1 MVKFIRIFYLRFSLL
16 TEEKTLIKAL
26 KHLKPIAGTVALS
39 ILFVVFVQALS
50 LALPLLMSLIINNG
64 IAAGDIEYIK
74 RTGLVMAVV
83 SALNILVSVLSS
95 YFTSKTSAAYGKIM
109 REKIFLKVESLSHS
123 DIEHIG
129 TPSLITRCTNDVKVL
144 QDFLLQGMRMILA
157 APVML
162 VGGTVMAF
170 ILNAKLAMIIFAI
183 IPIIALIC
191 FVVVKIVLPLF
202 KKRQKLTDEVNSFLR
217 EKLSGIRVIRAFNT
231 SEKEDER
238 FEDKNRRLSALVLKF
253 QRTMSVILPLC
264 ITLVITALVLLVYIA
279 SKNIDALTDTVKIQN
294 TVGDLQAF
302 LLYMMMIVFAV
313 TIAAAMFVIVPRAN
327 ISAKRIN
334 EVLAIEPGIK
344 DSETPEDIVPEKRG
358 TVEFD
363 NVTFGYENAAPVLK
377 NISFTAEKG
386 QVTAIIGST
395 GSGKSTLVSLI
406 SRFYDVT
413 GGCVLFDGTDVRK
426 LPQKTLHSLIGYVPQ
441 KAALFS
447 GSVRENL
454 LYGDE
459 NATEERLRLALDISQ
474 SSEFVDKLPD
484 GIESRVSQSGT
495 NLSGGQKQRL
505 SIARAL
511 VRQADVYIFDDSFS
525 ALDFRTDARVRKAI
539 KEKLDATV
547 IIVAQRVGTII
558 DADKIIVLDEGGICG
573 MGTHSELLNSC
584 PVYREIAES
593 QLTKEALS

>member
-1 MVKFIRIFYLRFSLL
+1 M
-16 TEEKTLIKAL
+16 
-26 KHLKPIAGTVALS
+26 AGTVVLA
-39 ILFVVFVQALS
+39 ILFVVLVQAMS
-50 LALPLLMSLIINNG
+50 LALPLLMSMIINNG
-64 IAAGDIEYIK
+64 ISADDMEYIK
-74 RTGLVMAVV
+74 KTGLVMAGV

-95 YFTSKTSAAYGKIM
+95 YFTSKTAAGYGRIM
-109 REKIFLKVESLSHS
+109 RAKIFLKVESLSHS

-157 APVML
+157 APIML
-162 VGGTVMAF
+162 VGGTTMAF

-183 IPIIALIC
+183 IPIIAVIC
-191 FVVVKIVLPLF
+191 FVVVKIVMPLF

-238 FEDKNRRLSALVLKF
+238 FDGKNRRLSALVLKF

-264 ITLVITALVLLVYIA
+264 ITLIISALVALVFIA
-279 SKNIDALTDTVKIQN
+279 SKNIEAMTDTMKIQN

-327 ISAKRIN
+327 ISARRIN
-334 EVLAIEPGIK
+334 EVLEIEPGIK
-344 DSETPEDIVPEKRG
+344 DAETTKDIVEEKRG

-363 NVTFGYENAAPVLK
+363 HVTFGYKGAEPVLK
-377 NISFTAEKG
+377 DISFTAEKG
-386 QVTAIIGST
+386 KVTAVIGST
-395 GSGKSTLVSLI
+395 GSGKSSLVSLI
-406 SRFYDVT
+406 TRFYDVT
-413 GGCVLFDGTDVRK
+413 GGRVLFDGTDVRE
-426 LPQKTLHSLIGYVPQ
+426 LSQQKLHSLIGFVPQ
-441 KAALFS
+441 KATLFS
-447 GSVRENL
+447 GTVRENL

-459 NATEERLRLALDISQ
+459 NASEERLRLALDISQ

-484 GIESRVSQSGT
+484 GLDSRISQSGT

-525 ALDFRTDARVRKAI
+525 ALDFRTDARLRAAI
-539 KEKLDATV
+539 KENLDATV

-558 DADKIIVLDEGGICG
+558 DADKIIVLDEGRIAGI
-573 MGTHSELLNSC
+573 GTHRQLLDSC
-584 PVYREIAES
+584 TVYREIAES
-593 QLTKEALS
+593 QLTKEALV

>member
-1 MVKFIRIFYLRFSLL
+1 M
-16 TEEKTLIKAL
+16 
-26 KHLKPIAGTVALS
+26 AGTVVLA
-39 ILFVVFVQALS
+39 ILFVVLVQAMS
-50 LALPLLMSLIINNG
+50 LALPLLMSMIINNG
-64 IAAGDIEYIK
+64 ISAGDMEYIK
-74 RTGLVMAVV
+74 KTGLVMAGV

-95 YFTSKTSAAYGKIM
+95 YFTSKTAAGYGRIM
-109 REKIFLKVESLSHS
+109 RAKIFLKVESLSHS

-157 APVML
+157 APIML
-162 VGGTVMAF
+162 VGGTTMAF

-183 IPIIALIC
+183 IPIIAVIC
-191 FVVVKIVLPLF
+191 FVVVKIVMPLF

-238 FEDKNRRLSALVLKF
+238 FDGKNRRLSALVLKF

-264 ITLVITALVLLVYIA
+264 ITLIISALVALVFIA
-279 SKNIDALTDTVKIQN
+279 SKNIEAMTDTVKIQN

-327 ISAKRIN
+327 ISARRIN
-334 EVLAIEPGIK
+334 EVLEIEPGIK
-344 DSETPEDIVPEKRG
+344 DAETTKDIVEEKRG

-363 NVTFGYENAAPVLK
+363 HVTFGYKGAEPVLK
-377 NISFTAEKG
+377 DISFTAEKG
-386 QVTAIIGST
+386 KVTAVIGST
-395 GSGKSTLVSLI
+395 GSGKSSLVSLI
-406 SRFYDVT
+406 TRFYDVT
-413 GGCVLFDGTDVRK
+413 GGRVLFDGTDVRE
-426 LPQKTLHSLIGYVPQ
+426 LSQQKLHSLIGFVPQ
-441 KAALFS
+441 KATLFS
-447 GSVRENL
+447 GTVRENL

-459 NATEERLRLALDISQ
+459 NASEERLRLALDISQ

-484 GIESRVSQSGT
+484 GLDSRISQSGT

-525 ALDFRTDARVRKAI
+525 ALDFRTDARLRAAI
-539 KEKLDATV
+539 KENLDATV

-558 DADKIIVLDEGGICG
+558 DADKIIVLDEGRIAGI
-573 MGTHSELLNSC
+573 GTHRQLLDSC
-584 PVYREIAES
+584 TVYREIAES
-593 QLTKEALS
+593 QLTKEALV

>member
-1 MVKFIRIFYLRFSLL
+1 M
-16 TEEKTLIKAL
+16 
-26 KHLKPIAGTVALS
+26 AGTVVLA
-39 ILFVVFVQALS
+39 ILFVVLVQAMS
-50 LALPLLMSLIINNG
+50 LALPLLMSMIINNG
-64 IAAGDIEYIK
+64 ISAGDMEYIK
-74 RTGLVMAVV
+74 KTGLVMAGV

-95 YFTSKTSAAYGKIM
+95 YFTSKTAAGYGRIM
-109 REKIFLKVESLSHS
+109 RAKIFLKVESLSHS

-157 APVML
+157 APIML
-162 VGGTVMAF
+162 VGGTTMAF

-183 IPIIALIC
+183 IPIIAVIC
-191 FVVVKIVLPLF
+191 FVVVKIVMPLF

-238 FEDKNRRLSALVLKF
+238 FDGKNRRLSGLVLKF

-264 ITLVITALVLLVYIA
+264 ITLIISALVALVFIA
-279 SKNIDALTDTVKIQN
+279 SKNIEAMTDTVKIQN

-327 ISAKRIN
+327 ISARRIN
-334 EVLAIEPGIK
+334 EVLEIEPGIK
-344 DSETPEDIVPEKRG
+344 DAETTKDIVEEKRG

-363 NVTFGYENAAPVLK
+363 HVTFGYKGAEPVLK
-377 NISFTAEKG
+377 DISFTAEKG
-386 QVTAIIGST
+386 KVTAVIGST
-395 GSGKSTLVSLI
+395 GSGKSSLVSLI
-406 SRFYDVT
+406 TRFYDVT
-413 GGCVLFDGTDVRK
+413 GGRVLFDGTDVRE
-426 LPQKTLHSLIGYVPQ
+426 LSQQKLHSLIGFVPQ
-441 KAALFS
+441 KATLFS
-447 GSVRENL
+447 GTVRENL

-459 NATEERLRLALDISQ
+459 NASEERLRLALDISQ

-484 GIESRVSQSGT
+484 GLDSRISQSGT

-525 ALDFRTDARVRKAI
+525 ALDFRTDARLRAAI
-539 KEKLDATV
+539 KEKLAATV

-558 DADKIIVLDEGGICG
+558 DADKIIVLDEGRIAGI
-573 MGTHSELLNSC
+573 GTHRQLLDSC
-584 PVYREIAES
+584 TVYREIAES
-593 QLTKEALS
+593 QLTKEALV

>member
-1 MVKFIRIFYLRFSLL
+1 M
-16 TEEKTLIKAL
+16 
-26 KHLKPIAGTVALS
+26 AGTVVLA
-39 ILFVVFVQALS
+39 ILFVVLVQAMS
-50 LALPLLMSLIINNG
+50 LALPLLMSMIINNG
-64 IAAGDIEYIK
+64 ISAGDMEYIK
-74 RTGLVMAVV
+74 KTGFLMAGV

-95 YFTSKTSAAYGKIM
+95 YFTSKTAAGYGRIM
-109 REKIFLKVESLSHS
+109 RAKIFLKVESLSHS

-157 APVML
+157 APIML
-162 VGGTVMAF
+162 VGGTTMAF

-183 IPIIALIC
+183 IPIIAVIC
-191 FVVVKIVLPLF
+191 FVVVKIVMPLF

-238 FEDKNRRLSALVLKF
+238 FDGKNRRLSALVLKF

-264 ITLVITALVLLVYIA
+264 ITLIISALVALVFIA
-279 SKNIDALTDTVKIQN
+279 SKNIEAMTDTVKIQN

-327 ISAKRIN
+327 ISARRIN
-334 EVLAIEPGIK
+334 EVLEIEPGIK
-344 DSETPEDIVPEKRG
+344 DAETTKDIVEEKRG

-363 NVTFGYENAAPVLK
+363 HVTFGYKGAEPVLK
-377 NISFTAEKG
+377 DISFTAEKG
-386 QVTAIIGST
+386 KVTAVIGST
-395 GSGKSTLVSLI
+395 GSGKSSLVSLI
-406 SRFYDVT
+406 TRFYDVT
-413 GGCVLFDGTDVRK
+413 GGRVLFDGTDVRE
-426 LPQKTLHSLIGYVPQ
+426 LSQQKLHSLIGFVPQ
-441 KAALFS
+441 KATLFS
-447 GSVRENL
+447 GTVRENL

-459 NATEERLRLALDISQ
+459 NASEERLRLALDISQ

-484 GIESRVSQSGT
+484 GLDSRISQSGT

-525 ALDFRTDARVRKAI
+525 ALDFRTDARLRAAI
-539 KEKLDATV
+539 KENLDATV

-558 DADKIIVLDEGGICG
+558 DADKIIVLDEGKIAGI
-573 MGTHSELLNSC
+573 GTHRQLLDSC
-584 PVYREIAES
+584 TVYREIAES
-593 QLTKEALS
+593 QLTKEALV

>member
-1 MVKFIRIFYLRFSLL
+1 M
-16 TEEKTLIKAL
+16 IKAL
-26 KHLKPIAGTVALS
+26 KHLKPIAGTVVLAV
-39 ILFVVFVQALS
+39 IFVVFVQALS

-64 IAAGDIEYIK
+64 ISAGDMEYIK
-74 RTGLVMAVV
+74 KTGLLMAGV

-95 YFTSKTSAAYGKIM
+95 YFTSKTAAGYGKIM

-157 APVML
+157 APIML
-162 VGGTVMAF
+162 VGGTTMAF

-183 IPIIALIC
+183 IPIIAVIC
-191 FVVVKIVLPLF
+191 FVVVKIVMPLF

-238 FEDKNRRLSALVLKF
+238 FDGKNLRLSALVLKF

-264 ITLVITALVLLVYIA
+264 ITLIISALVALVYIA
-279 SKNIDALTDTVKIQN
+279 SKNIEAMTDTVKIQN
-294 TVGDLQAF
+294 MVGDLQAF

-327 ISAKRIN
+327 ISARRIN
-334 EVLAIEPGIK
+334 EVLAIEPGIRDAEIEK
-344 DSETPEDIVPEKRG
+344 DIVEEKRG
-358 TVEFD
+358 TVAFE
-363 NVTFGYENAAPVLK
+363 NVTFGYKGAEPVLK
-377 NISFTAEKG
+377 DIGFTAEKG
-386 QVTAIIGST
+386 KVTAVIGST
-395 GSGKSTLVSLI
+395 GSGKSSLVSLI
-406 SRFYDVT
+406 TRFYDVT
-413 GGCVLFDGTDVRK
+413 DGRVLFDGTDVRELSQAK
-426 LPQKTLHSLIGYVPQ
+426 LHSLIGFVPQ
-441 KAALFS
+441 KATLFS
-447 GSVRENL
+447 GTIRENL

-459 NATEERLRLALDISQ
+459 NASEERLRLALDISQ

-484 GIESRVSQSGT
+484 GLESRISQSGT

-525 ALDFRTDARVRKAI
+525 ALDFRTDARLRAAI

-558 DADKIIVLDEGGICG
+558 DADKIIVLDEGRIAGI
-573 MGTHSELLNSC
+573 GTHRELLDTC
-584 PVYREIAES
+584 KVYREIAES
-593 QLTKEALS
+593 QLTKEALV

>member
-1 MVKFIRIFYLRFSLL
+1 M
-16 TEEKTLIKAL
+16 
-26 KHLKPIAGTVALS
+26 AGTVVLA
-39 ILFVVFVQALS
+39 ILFVVLVQAMS
-50 LALPLLMSLIINNG
+50 LALPLLMSMIINNG
-64 IAAGDIEYIK
+64 ISAGDMEYIK
-74 RTGLVMAVV
+74 KTGLVMAGV

-95 YFTSKTSAAYGKIM
+95 YFTSKTAAGYGRIM

-157 APVML
+157 APIML
-162 VGGTVMAF
+162 VGGTTMAF

-183 IPIIALIC
+183 IPVIAVIC
-191 FVVVKIVLPLF
+191 FVVVKIVMPLF

-238 FEDKNRRLSALVLKF
+238 FDGKNRRLSALVLKF

-264 ITLVITALVLLVYIA
+264 ITLIISALVALVFIA
-279 SKNIDALTDTVKIQN
+279 SKNIEAMTDTVKIQN

-327 ISAKRIN
+327 ISSRRIN
-334 EVLAIEPGIK
+334 EVLEIEPGIK
-344 DSETPEDIVPEKRG
+344 DAETTKDIVEEKRG

-363 NVTFGYENAAPVLK
+363 HVTFGYKGAEPVLK
-377 NISFTAEKG
+377 DISFTAEKG
-386 QVTAIIGST
+386 KVTAVIGST
-395 GSGKSTLVSLI
+395 GSGKSSLVSLI
-406 SRFYDVT
+406 TRFYDVT
-413 GGCVLFDGTDVRK
+413 GGRVLFDGTDVRE
-426 LPQKTLHSLIGYVPQ
+426 LSQQKLHSLIGFVPQ
-441 KAALFS
+441 KATLFS
-447 GSVRENL
+447 GTVRENL

-459 NATEERLRLALDISQ
+459 NASEERLRLALDISQ

-484 GIESRVSQSGT
+484 GLDSRISQSGT

-525 ALDFRTDARVRKAI
+525 ALDFRTDARLRAAI
-539 KEKLDATV
+539 KENLDATV

-558 DADKIIVLDEGGICG
+558 DADKIIVLDEGRIAGI
-573 MGTHSELLNSC
+573 GTHRQLLDSC
-584 PVYREIAES
+584 TVYREIAES
-593 QLTKEALS
+593 QLTKEALV

>member
-1 MVKFIRIFYLRFSLL
+1 M
-16 TEEKTLIKAL
+16 IKAL
-26 KHLKPIAGTVALS
+26 KHLRPIAGTVALS
-39 ILFVVFVQALS
+39 VLFVVFVQALS

-74 RTGLVMAVV
+74 KTGLVMAAV

-183 IPIIALIC
+183 IPIIALLC
-191 FVVVKIVLPLF
+191 FVVVKIVMPLF

-217 EKLSGIRVIRAFNT
+217 EKLSGIRVIWAFNT

-264 ITLVITALVLLVYIA
+264 ITLVIASLVLLVYIA

-302 LLYMMMIVFAV
+302 LLYMMMVVFAV

-327 ISAKRIN
+327 ISAGRIN
-334 EVLAIEPGIK
+334 EVLAIEPEIK
-344 DSETPEDIVPEKRG
+344 DSENPEDIVPEKRG
-358 TVEFD
+358 KVEFD
-363 NVTFGYENAAPVLK
+363 NVTFGYEDASPVLK

-406 SRFYDVT
+406 TRFYDVT
-413 GGCVLFDGTDVRK
+413 DGRVLFDGTDVRK
-426 LPQKTLHSLIGYVPQ
+426 LPQKTLHSLIGYVTQ
-441 KAALFS
+441 KATLFS
-447 GSVRENL
+447 GSIRDNL

-459 NATEERLRLALDISQ
+459 NATDERLRLALDISQ

-484 GIESRVSQSGT
+484 GLESRISQSGT

-573 MGTHSELLNSC
+573 IGTHSELLNSC

>member
-1 MVKFIRIFYLRFSLL
+1 M
-16 TEEKTLIKAL
+16 EEKTLIKAL
-26 KHLKPIAGTVALS
+26 KHLRPIAGTVALS
-39 ILFVVFVQALS
+39 VLFVVFVQALS

-74 RTGLVMAVV
+74 RTGLVMAAV

-109 REKIFLKVESLSHS
+109 REKIFLKVELLSHS

-183 IPIIALIC
+183 IPIIALLC
-191 FVVVKIVLPLF
+191 FVVVKIVMPLF

-264 ITLVITALVLLVYIA
+264 ITLVIASLVLLVYIA

-302 LLYMMMIVFAV
+302 LLYMMMVVFAV

-327 ISAKRIN
+327 ISAGRIN
-334 EVLAIEPGIK
+334 EVLAIEPEIK
-344 DSETPEDIVPEKRG
+344 DSENPEDIVPEKRG
-358 TVEFD
+358 KVEFD
-363 NVTFGYENAAPVLK
+363 NVTFGYEDASPVLK

-406 SRFYDVT
+406 TRFYDVT
-413 GGCVLFDGTDVRK
+413 DGRVLFDGTDVRK

-441 KAALFS
+441 KATLFS
-447 GSVRENL
+447 GSIRDNL

-459 NATEERLRLALDISQ
+459 NATDERLRLALDISQ

-484 GIESRVSQSGT
+484 GLESRISQSGT

-539 KEKLDATV
+539 REKLNATV
-547 IIVAQRVGTII
+547 ISVAQRVGTII
-558 DADKIIVLDEGGICG
+558 DADKIVVLDEGEICG
-573 MGTHSELLNSC
+573 IGTHSELLDSC

>member
-1 MVKFIRIFYLRFSLL
+1 M
-16 TEEKTLIKAL
+16 
-26 KHLKPIAGTVALS
+26 AGTVVLA
-39 ILFVVFVQALS
+39 ILFVVLVQAMS
-50 LALPLLMSLIINNG
+50 LALPLLMSMIINNG
-64 IAAGDIEYIK
+64 ISAGDMEYIK
-74 RTGLVMAVV
+74 KTGFLMAGV

-95 YFTSKTSAAYGKIM
+95 YFTSKTAAGYGRIM

-157 APVML
+157 APIML
-162 VGGTVMAF
+162 VGGTTMAF

-183 IPIIALIC
+183 IPIIAVIC
-191 FVVVKIVLPLF
+191 FVVVKIVMPLF

-238 FEDKNRRLSALVLKF
+238 FDGKNRRLSALVLKF

-264 ITLVITALVLLVYIA
+264 ITLIISALVALVFIA
-279 SKNIDALTDTVKIQN
+279 SKNIEAMTDTVKIQN

-327 ISAKRIN
+327 ISARRIN
-334 EVLAIEPGIK
+334 EVLEIEPGIK
-344 DSETPEDIVPEKRG
+344 DAETTKDIVEEKRG

-363 NVTFGYENAAPVLK
+363 HVTFGYKGAEPVLK
-377 NISFTAEKG
+377 DISFTAEKG
-386 QVTAIIGST
+386 KVTAVIGST
-395 GSGKSTLVSLI
+395 GSGKSSLVSLI
-406 SRFYDVT
+406 TRFYDVT
-413 GGCVLFDGTDVRK
+413 GGRVLFDGTDVRE
-426 LPQKTLHSLIGYVPQ
+426 LSQQKLHSLIGFVPQ
-441 KAALFS
+441 KATLFS
-447 GSVRENL
+447 GTVRENL

-459 NATEERLRLALDISQ
+459 NASEERLRLALDISQ

-484 GIESRVSQSGT
+484 GLDSRISQSGT

-525 ALDFRTDARVRKAI
+525 ALDFRTDARLRAAI
-539 KEKLDATV
+539 KENLDATV

-558 DADKIIVLDEGGICG
+558 DADKIIVLDEGRIAGI
-573 MGTHSELLNSC
+573 GTHRQLLDSC
-584 PVYREIAES
+584 TVYREIAES
-593 QLTKEALS
+593 QLTKEALV

>member
-1 MVKFIRIFYLRFSLL
+1 M
-16 TEEKTLIKAL
+16 
-26 KHLKPIAGTVALS
+26 AGTVVLA
-39 ILFVVFVQALS
+39 ILLVVLVQAMS
-50 LALPLLMSLIINNG
+50 LALPLLMSMIINNG
-64 IAAGDIEYIK
+64 ISAGDMEYIK
-74 RTGLVMAVV
+74 KTGLVMAGV

-95 YFTSKTSAAYGKIM
+95 YFTSKTAAGYGRIM
-109 REKIFLKVESLSHS
+109 RAKIFLKVESLSHS

-157 APVML
+157 APIML
-162 VGGTVMAF
+162 VGGTTMAF

-183 IPIIALIC
+183 IPIIAVIC
-191 FVVVKIVLPLF
+191 FVVVKIVMPLF

-238 FEDKNRRLSALVLKF
+238 FDGKNRRLSALVLKF

-264 ITLVITALVLLVYIA
+264 ITLIISALVALVFIA
-279 SKNIDALTDTVKIQN
+279 SKNIEAMTDTVKIQN

-327 ISAKRIN
+327 ISARRIN
-334 EVLAIEPGIK
+334 EVLEIEPGIK
-344 DSETPEDIVPEKRG
+344 DAETTKDIVEEKRG

-363 NVTFGYENAAPVLK
+363 HVTFGYKGAEPVLK
-377 NISFTAEKG
+377 DISFTAEKG
-386 QVTAIIGST
+386 KVTAVIGST
-395 GSGKSTLVSLI
+395 GSGKSSLVSLI
-406 SRFYDVT
+406 TRFYDVT
-413 GGCVLFDGTDVRK
+413 GGRVLFDGTDVRE
-426 LPQKTLHSLIGYVPQ
+426 LSQQKLHSLIGFVPQ
-441 KAALFS
+441 KATLFS
-447 GSVRENL
+447 GTVRENL

-459 NATEERLRLALDISQ
+459 NASEERLRLALDISQ

-484 GIESRVSQSGT
+484 GLDSRISQSGT

-525 ALDFRTDARVRKAI
+525 ALDFRTDARLRAAI
-539 KEKLDATV
+539 KENLDATV

-558 DADKIIVLDEGGICG
+558 DADKIIVLDEGRIAGI
-573 MGTHSELLNSC
+573 GTHRQLLDSC
-584 PVYREIAES
+584 TVYREIAES
-593 QLTKEALS
+593 QLTKEALV

>member
-1 MVKFIRIFYLRFSLL
+1 M
-16 TEEKTLIKAL
+16 
-26 KHLKPIAGTVALS
+26 AGTVVLA
-39 ILFVVFVQALS
+39 ILFVVLVQAMS
-50 LALPLLMSLIINNG
+50 LALPLLMSMIINNG
-64 IAAGDIEYIK
+64 ISAGDMEYIK
-74 RTGLVMAVV
+74 KTGLVMAGV

-95 YFTSKTSAAYGKIM
+95 YFTSKTAAGYGRIM

-157 APVML
+157 APIML
-162 VGGTVMAF
+162 VGGTTMAF

-183 IPIIALIC
+183 IPIIAVIC
-191 FVVVKIVLPLF
+191 FVVVKIVMPLF

-238 FEDKNRRLSALVLKF
+238 FDGKNRRLSALVLKF

-264 ITLVITALVLLVYIA
+264 ITLIISALVALVFIA
-279 SKNIDALTDTVKIQN
+279 SKNIEAMTDTMKIQN

-327 ISAKRIN
+327 ISARRIN
-334 EVLAIEPGIK
+334 EVLEIEPGIK
-344 DSETPEDIVPEKRG
+344 DAETTKDIVEEKRG

-363 NVTFGYENAAPVLK
+363 HVTFGYKGAEPVLK
-377 NISFTAEKG
+377 DISFTAEKG
-386 QVTAIIGST
+386 KVTAVIGST
-395 GSGKSTLVSLI
+395 GSGKSSLVSLI
-406 SRFYDVT
+406 TRFYDVT
-413 GGCVLFDGTDVRK
+413 GGRVLFDGTDVRE
-426 LPQKTLHSLIGYVPQ
+426 LSQQKLHSLIGFVPQ
-441 KAALFS
+441 KATLFS
-447 GSVRENL
+447 GTVRENL

-459 NATEERLRLALDISQ
+459 NASEERLRLALDISQ

-484 GIESRVSQSGT
+484 GLDSRISQSGT

-525 ALDFRTDARVRKAI
+525 ALDFRTDARLRAAI
-539 KEKLDATV
+539 KENLDATV

-558 DADKIIVLDEGGICG
+558 DADKIIVLDEGRIAGI
-573 MGTHSELLNSC
+573 GTHRQLLDSC
-584 PVYREIAES
+584 TVYREIAES
-593 QLTKEALS
+593 QLTKEALV

>member
-1 MVKFIRIFYLRFSLL
+1 M
-16 TEEKTLIKAL
+16 
-26 KHLKPIAGTVALS
+26 AGTVVLA
-39 ILFVVFVQALS
+39 ILFVVLVQAMS
-50 LALPLLMSLIINNG
+50 LALPLLMSMIINNG
-64 IAAGDIEYIK
+64 ISAGDMEYIK
-74 RTGLVMAVV
+74 KTGLLMAGV

-95 YFTSKTSAAYGKIM
+95 YFTSKTAAGYGRIM
-109 REKIFLKVESLSHS
+109 RAKIFLKVESLSHS

-157 APVML
+157 APIML
-162 VGGTVMAF
+162 VGGTTMAF

-183 IPIIALIC
+183 IPIIAVIC
-191 FVVVKIVLPLF
+191 FVVVKIVMPLF

-238 FEDKNRRLSALVLKF
+238 FDGKNRRLSALVLKF

-264 ITLVITALVLLVYIA
+264 ITLIISALVALVFIA
-279 SKNIDALTDTVKIQN
+279 SKNIEAMTDTVKIQN

-327 ISAKRIN
+327 ISARRIN
-334 EVLAIEPGIK
+334 EVLEIEPGIK
-344 DSETPEDIVPEKRG
+344 DAETTKDIVEEKRG

-363 NVTFGYENAAPVLK
+363 HVTFGYKGAEPVLK
-377 NISFTAEKG
+377 DISFTAEKG
-386 QVTAIIGST
+386 KVTAVIGST
-395 GSGKSTLVSLI
+395 GSGKSSLVSLI
-406 SRFYDVT
+406 TRFYDVT
-413 GGCVLFDGTDVRK
+413 GGRVLFDGTDVRE
-426 LPQKTLHSLIGYVPQ
+426 LSQQKLHSLIGFVPQ
-441 KAALFS
+441 KATLFS
-447 GSVRENL
+447 GTVRENL

-459 NATEERLRLALDISQ
+459 NASEERLRLALDISQ

-484 GIESRVSQSGT
+484 GLDSRISQSGT

-525 ALDFRTDARVRKAI
+525 ALDFRTDARLRAAI
-539 KEKLDATV
+539 KENLDATV

-558 DADKIIVLDEGGICG
+558 DADKIIVLDEGKIAGI
-573 MGTHSELLNSC
+573 GTHRQLLDSC
-584 PVYREIAES
+584 TVYREIAES
-593 QLTKEALS
+593 QLTKEALV

>member
-1 MVKFIRIFYLRFSLL
+1 M
-16 TEEKTLIKAL
+16 EEKTLIKAL
-26 KHLKPIAGTVALS
+26 KHLRSIAGTVALS
-39 ILFVVFVQALS
+39 VLFVVFVQALS

-74 RTGLVMAVV
+74 KTGLVMAAV

-183 IPIIALIC
+183 IPIIALLC
-191 FVVVKIVLPLF
+191 FVVVKIVMPLF

-264 ITLVITALVLLVYIA
+264 ITLVIASLVLLVYIA

-302 LLYMMMIVFAV
+302 LLYMMMVVFAV

-327 ISAKRIN
+327 ISAGRIN
-334 EVLAIEPGIK
+334 EVLAIEPEIK
-344 DSETPEDIVPEKRG
+344 DSENPEDIVPEKRG
-358 TVEFD
+358 KVEFD
-363 NVTFGYENAAPVLK
+363 NVTFGYEDASPVLK

-406 SRFYDVT
+406 TRFYDVT
-413 GGCVLFDGTDVRK
+413 DGRVLFDGTDVRK

-441 KAALFS
+441 KATLFS
-447 GSVRENL
+447 GSIRDNL

-459 NATEERLRLALDISQ
+459 NATDERLRLALDISQ

-484 GIESRVSQSGT
+484 GLESRISQSGT

-525 ALDFRTDARVRKAI
+525 ALDLRTDARVRKAI

-573 MGTHSELLNSC
+573 IGTHSELLNSC

>member
-1 MVKFIRIFYLRFSLL
+1 M
-16 TEEKTLIKAL
+16 
-26 KHLKPIAGTVALS
+26 AGTVVLA
-39 ILFVVFVQALS
+39 ILFVVLVQAMS
-50 LALPLLMSLIINNG
+50 LALPLLMSMIINNG
-64 IAAGDIEYIK
+64 ISAGDMEYIK
-74 RTGLVMAVV
+74 KTGLLMAGV

-95 YFTSKTSAAYGKIM
+95 YFTSKTAAGYGRIM

-157 APVML
+157 APIML
-162 VGGTVMAF
+162 VGGTTMAF

-183 IPIIALIC
+183 IPVIAVIC
-191 FVVVKIVLPLF
+191 FVVVKIVMPLF
-202 KKRQKLTDEVNSFLR
+202 KKRQKLTDEVNGFLR

-238 FEDKNRRLSALVLKF
+238 FDGKNRRLSALVLKF

-264 ITLVITALVLLVYIA
+264 ITLIISALVALVFIA
-279 SKNIDALTDTVKIQN
+279 SKNIEAMTDTVKIQN

-327 ISAKRIN
+327 ISARRIN
-334 EVLAIEPGIK
+334 EVLEIEPGIK
-344 DSETPEDIVPEKRG
+344 DAETTKDIVEEKRG

-363 NVTFGYENAAPVLK
+363 HVTFGYKGAEPVLK
-377 NISFTAEKG
+377 DISFTAEKG
-386 QVTAIIGST
+386 KVTAVIGST
-395 GSGKSTLVSLI
+395 GSGKSSLVSLI
-406 SRFYDVT
+406 TRFYDVT
-413 GGCVLFDGTDVRK
+413 GGRVLFDGTDVRE
-426 LPQKTLHSLIGYVPQ
+426 LSQQKLHSLIGFVPQ
-441 KAALFS
+441 KATLFS
-447 GSVRENL
+447 GTVRENL

-459 NATEERLRLALDISQ
+459 NASEERLRLALDISQ

-484 GIESRVSQSGT
+484 GLDSRISQSGT

-525 ALDFRTDARVRKAI
+525 ALDFRTDARLRAAI
-539 KEKLDATV
+539 KENLDATV

-558 DADKIIVLDEGGICG
+558 DADKIIVLDEGRITGI
-573 MGTHSELLNSC
+573 GTHRQLLDSC
-584 PVYREIAES
+584 TVYREIAES
-593 QLTKEALS
+593 QLTKEALV

>member
-1 MVKFIRIFYLRFSLL
+1 M
-16 TEEKTLIKAL
+16 
-26 KHLKPIAGTVALS
+26 AGTVVLA
-39 ILFVVFVQALS
+39 ILFVVLVQAMS
-50 LALPLLMSLIINNG
+50 LALPLLMSMIINNG
-64 IAAGDIEYIK
+64 ISAGDMEYIK
-74 RTGLVMAVV
+74 KTGLVMAGV

-95 YFTSKTSAAYGKIM
+95 YFTSKTAAGYGRIM

-157 APVML
+157 APIML
-162 VGGTVMAF
+162 VGGTTMAF

-183 IPIIALIC
+183 IPIIAVIC
-191 FVVVKIVLPLF
+191 FVVVKIVMPLF

-238 FEDKNRRLSALVLKF
+238 FDGKNRRLSALVLKF

-264 ITLVITALVLLVYIA
+264 ITLIISALVALVFIA
-279 SKNIDALTDTVKIQN
+279 SKNIEAMTDTVKIQN

-327 ISAKRIN
+327 ISARRIN
-334 EVLAIEPGIK
+334 EVLEIEPGIK
-344 DSETPEDIVPEKRG
+344 DAETTKDIVEEKRG

-363 NVTFGYENAAPVLK
+363 HVTFGYKGAEPVLK

-386 QVTAIIGST
+386 KVTAVIGST
-395 GSGKSTLVSLI
+395 GSGKSSLVSLI
-406 SRFYDVT
+406 TRFYDVT
-413 GGCVLFDGTDVRK
+413 GGRVLFDGTDVRE
-426 LPQKTLHSLIGYVPQ
+426 LSQQKLHSLIGFVPQ
-441 KAALFS
+441 KATLFS
-447 GSVRENL
+447 GTVRENL

-459 NATEERLRLALDISQ
+459 NASEERLRLALDISQ

-484 GIESRVSQSGT
+484 GLDSRISQSGT

-525 ALDFRTDARVRKAI
+525 ALDFRTDARLRAAI
-539 KEKLDATV
+539 KENLDATV

-558 DADKIIVLDEGGICG
+558 DADKIIVLDEGRIAGI
-573 MGTHSELLNSC
+573 GTHRQLLDSC
-584 PVYREIAES
+584 TVYREIAES
-593 QLTKEALS
+593 QLTKEALV

>member
-1 MVKFIRIFYLRFSLL
+1 M
-16 TEEKTLIKAL
+16 
-26 KHLKPIAGTVALS
+26 AGTVVLA
-39 ILFVVFVQALS
+39 ILFVVLVQAMS
-50 LALPLLMSLIINNG
+50 LALPLLMSMIINNG
-64 IAAGDIEYIK
+64 ISAGDMEYIK
-74 RTGLVMAVV
+74 KTGFLMAGV

-95 YFTSKTSAAYGKIM
+95 YFTSKTAAGYGRIM
-109 REKIFLKVESLSHS
+109 RAKIFLKVESLSHS

-157 APVML
+157 APIML
-162 VGGTVMAF
+162 VGGTTMAF

-183 IPIIALIC
+183 IPIIAVIC
-191 FVVVKIVLPLF
+191 FVVVKIVMPLF

-238 FEDKNRRLSALVLKF
+238 FDGKNRRLSALVLKF

-264 ITLVITALVLLVYIA
+264 ITLIISALVALVFIA
-279 SKNIDALTDTVKIQN
+279 SKNIEAMTDTVKIQN

-327 ISAKRIN
+327 ISARRIN
-334 EVLAIEPGIK
+334 EVLEIEPGIK
-344 DSETPEDIVPEKRG
+344 DAETTKDIVEEKRG

-363 NVTFGYENAAPVLK
+363 HVTFGYKGAEPVLK
-377 NISFTAEKG
+377 DISFTAEKG
-386 QVTAIIGST
+386 KVTAVIGST
-395 GSGKSTLVSLI
+395 GSGKSSLVSLI
-406 SRFYDVT
+406 TRFYDVT
-413 GGCVLFDGTDVRK
+413 GGRVLFDGTDVRE
-426 LPQKTLHSLIGYVPQ
+426 LSQQKLHSLIGFVPQ
-441 KAALFS
+441 KATLFS
-447 GSVRENL
+447 GTVRENL

-459 NATEERLRLALDISQ
+459 NASEERLRLALDISQ

-484 GIESRVSQSGT
+484 GLDSRISQSGT

-525 ALDFRTDARVRKAI
+525 ALDFRTDARLRAAI
-539 KEKLDATV
+539 KENLDATV

-558 DADKIIVLDEGGICG
+558 DADKIIVLDEGRIAGI
-573 MGTHSELLNSC
+573 GTHRQLLDSC
-584 PVYREIAES
+584 TVYREIAES
-593 QLTKEALS
+593 QLTKEALV

>member
-1 MVKFIRIFYLRFSLL
+1 M
-16 TEEKTLIKAL
+16 
-26 KHLKPIAGTVALS
+26 AGTVVLA
-39 ILFVVFVQALS
+39 ILLVVLVQAMS
-50 LALPLLMSLIINNG
+50 LALPLLMSMIINNG
-64 IAAGDIEYIK
+64 ISAGDMEYIK
-74 RTGLVMAVV
+74 KTGLLMAGV

-95 YFTSKTSAAYGKIM
+95 YFTSKTAAGYGRIM
-109 REKIFLKVESLSHS
+109 RAKIFLKVESLSHS

-157 APVML
+157 APIML
-162 VGGTVMAF
+162 VGGTTMAF

-183 IPIIALIC
+183 IPIIAVIC
-191 FVVVKIVLPLF
+191 FVVVKIVMPLF

-238 FEDKNRRLSALVLKF
+238 FDGKNRRLSALVLKF

-264 ITLVITALVLLVYIA
+264 ITLIISALVALVFIA
-279 SKNIDALTDTVKIQN
+279 SKNIEAMTDTVKIQN

-327 ISAKRIN
+327 ISARRIN
-334 EVLAIEPGIK
+334 EVLEIEPGIK
-344 DSETPEDIVPEKRG
+344 DAETTKDIVEEKRG

-363 NVTFGYENAAPVLK
+363 HVTFGYKGAEPVLK
-377 NISFTAEKG
+377 DISFTAEKG
-386 QVTAIIGST
+386 KVTAVIGST
-395 GSGKSTLVSLI
+395 GSGKSSLVSLI
-406 SRFYDVT
+406 TRFYDVT
-413 GGCVLFDGTDVRK
+413 GGRVLFDGTDVRE
-426 LPQKTLHSLIGYVPQ
+426 LSQQKLHSLIGFVPQ
-441 KAALFS
+441 KATLFS
-447 GSVRENL
+447 GTVRENL

-459 NATEERLRLALDISQ
+459 NASEERLRLALDISQ

-484 GIESRVSQSGT
+484 GLDSRISQSGT

-525 ALDFRTDARVRKAI
+525 ALDFRTDARLRAAI
-539 KEKLDATV
+539 KENLDATV

-558 DADKIIVLDEGGICG
+558 DADKIIVLDEGRIAGI
-573 MGTHSELLNSC
+573 GTHRQLLDSC
-584 PVYREIAES
+584 TVYREIAES
-593 QLTKEALS
+593 QLTKEALV

>member
-1 MVKFIRIFYLRFSLL
+1 M
-16 TEEKTLIKAL
+16 IKAL
-26 KHLKPIAGTVALS
+26 KYLRPIAGTVVLA
-39 ILFVVFVQALS
+39 IIFVVFVQALS
-50 LALPLLMSLIINNG
+50 LTLPLLMSLIINNG
-64 IAAGDIEYIK
+64 ISAGDMDYIK
-74 RTGLVMAVV
+74 RTGLMMAGV

-95 YFTSKTSAAYGKIM
+95 YFTSKTAAGYGKIM

-162 VGGTVMAF
+162 VGGTTMAF

-183 IPIIALIC
+183 IPVIAVIC
-191 FVVVKIVLPLF
+191 FVVVKIVMPLF
-202 KKRQKLTDEVNSFLR
+202 RKRQKLTDEVNSFLR

-238 FEDKNRRLSALVLKF
+238 FDDKNRRLSALVLKF

-264 ITLVITALVLLVYIA
+264 ITLIISALVALVFIA
-279 SKNIDALTDTVKIQN
+279 SKNIEAMTDTVKIQN

-327 ISAKRIN
+327 ISARRIN
-334 EVLAIEPGIK
+334 EVLAIEPGIQ
-344 DSETPEDIVPEKRG
+344 DPESEKDIVPDKRG

-363 NVTFGYENAAPVLK
+363 NVTFGYPGAQPVLK

-386 QVTAIIGST
+386 KVTAVIGAT
-395 GSGKSTLVSLI
+395 GSGKSSLVSLI
-406 SRFYDVT
+406 TRFYDVT
-413 GGCVLFDGTDVRK
+413 DGRVLFDGTDVRE
-426 LPQKTLHSLIGYVPQ
+426 LSQKTLHSLIGFVPQ
-441 KAALFS
+441 KATLFS
-447 GSVRENL
+447 GTIKDNL

-459 NATEERLRLALDISQ
+459 NASEERLRLALDISQ

-484 GIESRVSQSGT
+484 GINSRVSQSGT

-525 ALDFRTDARVRKAI
+525 ALDFRTDAKLRAAI
-539 KEKLDATV
+539 REKLDATV
-547 IIVAQRVGTII
+547 IIVAQRVGTIL
-558 DADKIIVLDEGGICG
+558 DADKIVVLDEGRIAGI
-573 MGTHSELLNSC
+573 GTHRELLDTC
-584 PVYREIAES
+584 TVYREIAES
-593 QLTKEALS
+593 QLTKEALV

>member
-1 MVKFIRIFYLRFSLL
+1 M
-16 TEEKTLIKAL
+16 
-26 KHLKPIAGTVALS
+26 AGTVVLA
-39 ILFVVFVQALS
+39 ILFVVLVQAMS
-50 LALPLLMSLIINNG
+50 LALPLLMSMIINNG
-64 IAAGDIEYIK
+64 ISAGDMEYIK
-74 RTGLVMAVV
+74 KTGLLMAGV

-95 YFTSKTSAAYGKIM
+95 YFTSKTAAGYGRIM
-109 REKIFLKVESLSHS
+109 RAKIFLKVESLSHS

-157 APVML
+157 APIML
-162 VGGTVMAF
+162 VGGTTMAF

-183 IPIIALIC
+183 IPIIAVIC
-191 FVVVKIVLPLF
+191 FVVVKIVMPLF

-217 EKLSGIRVIRAFNT
+217 EKLSCIRVIRAFNT

-238 FEDKNRRLSALVLKF
+238 FDGKNRRLSALVLKF

-264 ITLVITALVLLVYIA
+264 ITLIISALVALVFIA
-279 SKNIDALTDTVKIQN
+279 SKNIEAMTDTVKIQN

-327 ISAKRIN
+327 ISARRIN
-334 EVLAIEPGIK
+334 EVLEIEPGIK
-344 DSETPEDIVPEKRG
+344 DAETTKDIVEEKRG

-363 NVTFGYENAAPVLK
+363 HVTFGYKGAEPVLK
-377 NISFTAEKG
+377 DISFTAEKG
-386 QVTAIIGST
+386 KVTAVIGST
-395 GSGKSTLVSLI
+395 GSGKSSLVSLI
-406 SRFYDVT
+406 TRFYDVT
-413 GGCVLFDGTDVRK
+413 GGRVLFDGTDVRE
-426 LPQKTLHSLIGYVPQ
+426 LSQQKLHSLIGFVPQ
-441 KAALFS
+441 KATLFS
-447 GSVRENL
+447 GTVRENL

-459 NATEERLRLALDISQ
+459 NASEERLRLALDISQ

-484 GIESRVSQSGT
+484 GLDSRISQSGT

-525 ALDFRTDARVRKAI
+525 ALDFRTDARLRAAI
-539 KEKLDATV
+539 KENLDATV

-558 DADKIIVLDEGGICG
+558 DADKIIVLDEGRIAGI
-573 MGTHSELLNSC
+573 GTHRQLLDSC
-584 PVYREIAES
+584 TVYREIAES
-593 QLTKEALS
+593 QLTKEALV

>member
-1 MVKFIRIFYLRFSLL
+1 M
-16 TEEKTLIKAL
+16 
-26 KHLKPIAGTVALS
+26 AGTVVLA
-39 ILFVVFVQALS
+39 ILFVVLVQAMS
-50 LALPLLMSLIINNG
+50 LALPLLMSMIINNG
-64 IAAGDIEYIK
+64 ISAGDMEYIK
-74 RTGLVMAVV
+74 KTGLLMAGV

-95 YFTSKTSAAYGKIM
+95 YFTSKTAAGYGRIM
-109 REKIFLKVESLSHS
+109 RAKIFLKVESLSHS

-157 APVML
+157 APIML
-162 VGGTVMAF
+162 VGGTTMAF

-183 IPIIALIC
+183 IPIIAVIC
-191 FVVVKIVLPLF
+191 FVVVKIVMPLF

-238 FEDKNRRLSALVLKF
+238 FDGKNRRLSALVLKF

-264 ITLVITALVLLVYIA
+264 ITLIISALVALVFIA
-279 SKNIDALTDTVKIQN
+279 SKNIEAMTDTMKIQN

-327 ISAKRIN
+327 ISARRIN
-334 EVLAIEPGIK
+334 EVLEIEPGIK
-344 DSETPEDIVPEKRG
+344 DAETTKDIVEEKRG

-363 NVTFGYENAAPVLK
+363 HVTFGYKGAEPVLK
-377 NISFTAEKG
+377 DISFTAEKG
-386 QVTAIIGST
+386 KVTAVIGST
-395 GSGKSTLVSLI
+395 GSGKSSLVSLI
-406 SRFYDVT
+406 TRFYDVT
-413 GGCVLFDGTDVRK
+413 GGRVLFDGTDVRE
-426 LPQKTLHSLIGYVPQ
+426 LSQQKLHSLIGFVPQ
-441 KAALFS
+441 KATLFS
-447 GSVRENL
+447 GTVRENL

-459 NATEERLRLALDISQ
+459 NASEERLRLALDISQ

-484 GIESRVSQSGT
+484 GLDSRISQSGT

-525 ALDFRTDARVRKAI
+525 ALDFRTDARLRAAI
-539 KEKLDATV
+539 KENLDATV

-558 DADKIIVLDEGGICG
+558 DADKIIVLDEGRIAGI
-573 MGTHSELLNSC
+573 GTHRQLLDSC
-584 PVYREIAES
+584 TVYREIAES
-593 QLTKEALS
+593 QLTKEALV

>member
-1 MVKFIRIFYLRFSLL
+1 M
-16 TEEKTLIKAL
+16 IKAL
-26 KHLKPIAGTVALS
+26 KYLKPIAGTVVLS

-50 LALPLLMSLIINNG
+50 LALPLLMSMIINNG
-64 IAAGDIEYIK
+64 ISAGDMAYIK
-74 RTGLVMAVV
+74 RMGLIMAVV

-95 YFTSKTSAAYGKIM
+95 YFTSKTAAGYGKIV

-162 VGGTVMAF
+162 VGGTTMAF

-183 IPIIALIC
+183 IPVIAVIC
-191 FVVVKIVLPLF
+191 FVVVKIVMPLF

-238 FEDKNRRLSALVLKF
+238 FDDKNRRLSALVLKF

-264 ITLVITALVLLVYIA
+264 ITLIISALVALVFIA
-279 SKNIDALTDTVKIQN
+279 SKNIEAMNDTVKIQN
-294 TVGDLQAF
+294 MVGDLQAF

-327 ISAKRIN
+327 ISARRIN
-334 EVLAIEPGIK
+334 EILEIEPGIK
-344 DSETPEDIVPEKRG
+344 DSEAPQDIVEEKRG
-358 TVEFD
+358 TVEFE
-363 NVTFGYENAAPVLK
+363 NVTFGYPGAQPVLK
-377 NISFTAEKG
+377 DISFTAEKG
-386 QVTAIIGST
+386 KVTAVIGST
-395 GSGKSTLVSLI
+395 GSGKSSLVSLI
-406 SRFYDVT
+406 TRFYDVT
-413 GGCVLFDGTDVRK
+413 DGRVLFDGTDVRE
-426 LPQKTLHSLIGYVPQ
+426 LTQKKLHSLIGFVPQ
-441 KAALFS
+441 KATLFS
-447 GSVRENL
+447 GTIRDNL

-459 NATEERLRLALDISQ
+459 IASEERLRLALEISQ

-484 GIESRVSQSGT
+484 GLESRVSQSGT

-525 ALDFRTDARVRKAI
+525 ALDFRTDAKLRAAI

-558 DADKIIVLDEGGICG
+558 DADKIIVLDEGRVAGI
-573 MGTHSELLNSC
+573 GTHRELLDTC
-584 PVYREIAES
+584 TVYREIAES
-593 QLTKEALS
+593 QLTKEALR